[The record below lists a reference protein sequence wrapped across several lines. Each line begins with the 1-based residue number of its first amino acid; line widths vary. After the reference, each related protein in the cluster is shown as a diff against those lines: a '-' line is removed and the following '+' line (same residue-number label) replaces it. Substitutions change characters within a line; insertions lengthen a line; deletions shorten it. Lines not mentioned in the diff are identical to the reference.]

1 MTDRFLAWTAENWVE
16 IVGAV
21 LGIAYIFFSIKQH
34 RVTWILGFLTSVF
47 YIYVFF
53 VSKFYADMALQGYY
67 VFISIYGWLL
77 WVRGDRKNGTIVAVK
92 VSNWSIGLIWKLLL
106 VSALL
111 FGALWFLLKFATDS
125 PVPVGDAFTTALS
138 IVATWMLAKKII
150 EHWLIWVVVDAV
162 SLALYL
168 YKGLYATSILFAV
181 YTLAAIWGYYEWKKD
196 LNEDEYRPAT
206 H

>member
-1 MTDRFLAWTAENWVE
+1 
-16 IVGAV
+16 
-21 LGIAYIFFSIKQH
+21 
-34 RVTWILGFLTSVF
+34 
-47 YIYVFF
+47 
-53 VSKFYADMALQGYY
+53 
-67 VFISIYGWLL
+67 
-77 WVRGDRKNGTIVAVK
+77 
-92 VSNWSIGLIWKLLL
+92 
-106 VSALL
+106 
-111 FGALWFLLKFATDS
+111 
-125 PVPVGDAFTTALS
+125 
-138 IVATWMLAKKII
+138 MLAKKII